1 MTQTMTPTKT
11 RTTEEVFNSHRE
23 AIETVD
29 LDKLAADYAEDAL
42 MITLDGSFHGREAI
56 HRDFFQAFVAQFPDT
71 KITYKRIAIEDD
83 LCLMEWSAEA
93 SGMTIP
99 VGIGALV
106 IQDGLIQRQFEWFQL
121 VPKEG

>member
-1 MTQTMTPTKT
+1 MLF
-11 RTTEEVFNSHRE
+11 RS
-23 AIETVD
+23 D
-29 LDKLAADYAEDAL
+29 LEKLAADYAEDAL

-56 HRDFFQAFVAQFPDT
+56 LRDFFQAFVAQFPDT

-83 LCLMEWSAEA
+83 LCLLEWSAEA

-106 IQDGLIQRQFEWFQL
+106 IKEGLIQRQFEWFQL
-121 VPKEG
+121 VPKGG